1 MDDAAFARLMEESM
15 PAMYR
20 VAMSIL
26 RRQADAQDAVQ
37 QALLNAWAAR
47 GRARRGAERAW
58 LMRILINECRNVQR
72 YRMRVLSVESVP
84 ETPYAPP
91 DGAFQ
96 ERMTLLIHSLP
107 REKEERLVKKRLT
120 VGLVFML
127 LLALAVM
134 GALGAATDWNV
145 LDFLFRSR
153 TNASDGLMQTVNV
166 EATDGQTTL
175 TISSAMTDGDTLAL
189 DWTIH
194 NNRPDSP
201 VFLIVDSFT
210 VNGARVWTDGTDGFD
225 NEWLP
230 GAFSQDG
237 WMRDGEKVA
246 LPDEVKGDGVLHV
259 EMIVGAY
266 HPTQEIYQ
274 MEEYDPELA
283 KRKFEEGYL
292 VIPEGEGFVMADDED
307 ETDVMWV
314 ARMER
319 EGRDVMLDNG
329 FTRTEI
335 TAAFDLDM
343 AEGAASL
350 RTLETEAEY
359 RFNNWTARYAKACI
373 SPLGLYLTLDFW
385 QDDGEALYLLGDFRL
400 TDGEEEKLETPWPEG
415 VVTIETEEDGAHYSR
430 AEMIYYGLTE
440 DQLPDVISLSYF
452 SDDGAAV
459 FPVRVR

>member
-1 MDDAAFARLMEESM
+1 MKETVSQKE
-15 PAMYR
+15 
-20 VAMSIL
+20 L
-26 RRQADAQDAVQ
+26 R
-37 QALLNAWAAR
+37 
-47 GRARRGAERAW
+47 E
-58 LMRILINECRNVQR
+58 M
-72 YRMRVLSVESVP
+72 
-84 ETPYAPP
+84 YAPP
-91 DGAFQ
+91 DEAFQ

-127 LLALAVM
+127 ILALAVI
-134 GALGAATDWNV
+134 GALGAMTDWNV
-145 LDFLFRSR
+145 LDFLFGSR
-153 TNASDGLMQTVNV
+153 TNASDELMQTVNV

-194 NNRPDSP
+194 NGEPDSP

-210 VNGARVWTDGTDGFD
+210 VNGVRVWTDGTDGFD

-246 LPDEVKGDGVLHV
+246 LPDEVKGDGALHV
-259 EMIVGAY
+259 EMTVGAY
-266 HPTQEIYQ
+266 HPTRELYR
-274 MEEYDPELA
+274 MEEYDPALA
-283 KRKFEEGYL
+283 KQKLDEGYL

-307 ETDVMWV
+307 ETEMGVMWV
-314 ARMER
+314 ART
-319 EGRDVMLDNG
+319 GRDVMLDNG

-343 AEGAASL
+343 AKGAASL

-359 RFNNWTARYAKACI
+359 RLNDWTARYAKANV

-385 QDDGEALYLLGDFRL
+385 RDDGAVLYLLGDFWL
-400 TDGEEEKLETPWPEG
+400 TDGEGKKLETPWPEG
-415 VVTIETEEDGAHYSR
+415 VVTIETEDGAHYSR